1 MRIFL
6 TGGTGFI
13 GHHVARRLLQAG
25 HQLRCLARTTSSRRN
40 DLRAWGVEL
49 VDGDV
54 TDRAAVEAGLVGCQ
68 AVVHLAGLYAMW
80 QPDRPAFEQVNVT
93 GTRTVLEAALAR
105 GVRRVIYMSTVAV
118 YGRPQER
125 PFCEDSQPGPRWFSE
140 YGRSKAA
147 ADRLAW
153 ELAGRGLDLTAFYP
167 GIVLGAGDD
176 KASGHYIRDLI
187 GRRCPSTIY
196 HHSSNMYVYVGD
208 VALAV
213 ERALERPRAIG
224 QKYLLGAEA
233 LDGQVYTQ
241 LISQVSGVALPW
253 FRFPDWLVTTASH
266 LLTWRANLWTHTP
279 PPWGLS
285 IDAAWT
291 LWHGFVF
298 DGSKAVRE
306 LGIRYTPIR
315 RALEEAVASYQAG

>member
-1 MRIFL
+1 
-6 TGGTGFI
+6 
-13 GHHVARRLLQAG
+13 
-25 HQLRCLARTTSSRRN
+25 
-40 DLRAWGVEL
+40 
-49 VDGDV
+49 
-54 TDRAAVEAGLVGCQ
+54 
-68 AVVHLAGLYAMW
+68 
-80 QPDRPAFEQVNVT
+80 
-93 GTRTVLEAALAR
+93 
-105 GVRRVIYMSTVAV
+105 
-118 YGRPQER
+118 
-125 PFCEDSQPGPRWFSE
+125 
-140 YGRSKAA
+140 
-147 ADRLAW
+147 
-153 ELAGRGLDLTAFYP
+153 
-167 GIVLGAGDD
+167 
-176 KASGHYIRDLI
+176 
-187 GRRCPSTIY
+187 
-196 HHSSNMYVYVGD
+196 MYVYVGD